1 MATLRMAADSV
12 FSTIGETAQAA
23 SAIVNTAASGV
34 HMINDFVS
42 AARVKQQTSIKISLA
57 DHQKHAIEDASLLN
71 SEREKV
77 TNNWLK
83 ENPDL
88 AETYIQ
94 NYQRLS
100 ALFTEK

>member
-42 AARVKQQTSIKISLA
+42 AARIKQQTSIKISLA
-57 DHQKHAIEDASLLN
+57 THQSHAIEDQARLN
-71 SEREKV
+71 TERDQSTKEWLGNDADKAQAYLKHHSE
-77 TNNWLK
+77 
-83 ENPDL
+83 
-88 AETYIQ
+88 
-94 NYQRLS
+94 LS
-100 ALFTEK
+100 ALFT